1 MQTTHRRLG
10 KRYVQVVTPS
20 TLRRILTETGQD
32 FDKPD
37 WMSPEDEWDV
47 GERAREKADFT
58 IRSDDHDTALHE
70 FELFDSIG
78 KGNVNYLPQPWDVQV
93 EIEDDDDEE
102 DE

>member
-1 MQTTHRRLG
+1 MQITHRRLG

-37 WMSPEDEWDV
+37 WMSPEDEWD
-47 GERAREKADFT
+47 
-58 IRSDDHDTALHE
+58 
-70 FELFDSIG
+70 IG
-78 KGNVNYLPQPWDVQV
+78 
-93 EIEDDDDEE
+93 E